1 MRTLI
6 WGNTFVRALK
16 RTVRRHPTLRQE
28 IADTLQ
34 LLQENP
40 FAPQLATHKLRG
52 KLTGS
57 WACSVGYDLRIVF
70 DFVKSANQPEDDIL
84 LLEIGTQPL
93 ATPAVQNVPR
103 ARAHGESRLPTV
115 GANPDETH
123 SPSVDGSPD
132 DADAWTDTAPSH
144 SRAYPPARVRPLLLP
159 RSTATTS
166 PPPPP
171 TTTTRHAPDHSSAC
185 DATATLR
192 VWSP

>member
-52 KLTGS
+52 KLAGS

-84 LLEIGTQPL
+84 LLEIGT
-93 ATPAVQNVPR
+93 
-103 ARAHGESRLPTV
+103 H
-115 GANPDETH
+115 DE
-123 SPSVDGSPD
+123 V
-132 DADAWTDTAPSH
+132 
-144 SRAYPPARVRPLLLP
+144 Y
-159 RSTATTS
+159 
-166 PPPPP
+166 
-171 TTTTRHAPDHSSAC
+171 
-185 DATATLR
+185 
-192 VWSP
+192 